1 MTSKTQPLENT
12 SVSTW
17 LAELHMEC
25 YKKNLEN
32 FDTIRVSAIRL
43 HRWSLVC
50 MYYVLDEEV
59 WCAAPNSNLVQL
71 YSNKAEYVQAKVQW
85 QIESY
90 AYFAVE
96 SFVY

>member
-1 MTSKTQPLENT
+1 MLLTHVCFLETCRNCKMTSKTQPLENT

-32 FDTIRVSAIRL
+32 FDTIRVSAVRL

-50 MYYVLDEEV
+50 MYYV
-59 WCAAPNSNLVQL
+59 
-71 YSNKAEYVQAKVQW
+71 
-85 QIESY
+85 
-90 AYFAVE
+90 
-96 SFVY
+96 